1 MKVLLVNGSPHK
13 NGCTHAALE
22 EVGRALEGEGVHTDW
37 FWIGNRPL
45 TGCLG
50 CGYCATHGACHY
62 QDRVNEFLEA
72 AKDYDGFVFG
82 APVHFA
88 SAAASMSAFLHRAF
102 YTDQCARLGR
112 FAFKPGAAEVS
123 ARRAGTTATLDQL
136 NKYLIYAQMPI
147 PYSRYWNMVHGKTPE
162 EVRQDKEG
170 MQIMR
175 VLGRNMAWLLG
186 CIQAGRQAGLP
197 LPEQEDRINTN
208 YIR

>member
-50 CGYCATHGACHY
+50 CGCCATHGACHY

-88 SAAASMSAFLHRAF
+88 SAAASMSAFLDRAF
-102 YTDQCARLGR
+102 YTDQCAGLGR
-112 FAFKPGAAEVS
+112 FAFKPGAVVVS

-136 NKYLIYAQMPI
+136 NKYL
-147 PYSRYWNMVHGKTPE
+147 
-162 EVRQDKEG
+162 
-170 MQIMR
+170 
-175 VLGRNMAWLLG
+175 L
-186 CIQAGRQAGLP
+186 
-197 LPEQEDRINTN
+197 
-208 YIR
+208 

>member
-1 MKVLLVNGSPHK
+1 M
-13 NGCTHAALE
+13 
-22 EVGRALEGEGVHTDW
+22 HTDW

-88 SAAASMSAFLHRAF
+88 SAAASMSAFLDRAF
-102 YTDQCARLGR
+102 YTDQCAGLGR
-112 FAFKPGAAEVS
+112 FAFKPGAVVVS

-136 NKYLIYAQMPI
+136 NKYLLYAQMPI
-147 PYSRYWNMVHGKTPE
+147 PLLPVLEHGSRQNPGRGPPGQGGDADHAGAGPEHG
-162 EVRQDKEG
+162 
-170 MQIMR
+170 
-175 VLGRNMAWLLG
+175 LA
-186 CIQAGRQAGLP
+186 AGPHPGGPPSRPP
-197 LPEQEDRINTN
+197 LPEQETRINTN

>member
-1 MKVLLVNGSPHK
+1 M
-13 NGCTHAALE
+13 
-22 EVGRALEGEGVHTDW
+22 GRALEGEGVYTDW

-88 SAAASMSAFLHRAF
+88 SAAASMSAFLDRAF
-102 YTDQCARLGR
+102 YTDQCAGLGR
-112 FAFKPGAAEVS
+112 FAFKPGAVVVS

-136 NKYLIYAQMPI
+136 NKYLLYAQMPI
-147 PYSRYWNMVHGKTPE
+147 PSSRYWNMVHGKTPE